1 MAANMDGDRFLAYRE
16 PAWHRLG
23 TVVMERLR
31 AIAALEGYG
40 FDFTISK
47 EATFLAD
54 GTPTGAFSLVREAR
68 EDGPKAVIANVGADY
83 AFLQNRDIAGLV
95 DGAGLTDAW
104 GLETMGSLGVGET
117 FFLTLDAGETDVRGD
132 KVHDYFLLTERRDG
146 GHCVEIA
153 FTPVRVV
160 CQNTLT
166 AGLREATVKASV
178 AHVGDVRGE
187 LKFRVDVIAACKQAR
202 AATVAAFD
210 ALAGCRVSDAE
221 IQQIIGAAYPY
232 PTRPKGMDVAEQ
244 VLGAVSPDS
253 AVYIA
258 GLGRLQLAGEQ
269 YAYAMRRMDDFR
281 QAARD
286 RYLAYNDQTPALART
301 AWAVWQGVVEVEDY
315 RSGGGADESLLWG
328 PRSKNKAASFQTAL
342 RIAK

>member
-1 MAANMDGDRFLAYRE
+1 MAANIDNDRFLGYRT

-23 TVVMERLR
+23 HVVTERLK
-31 AIAALEGYG
+31 AVAACKQYG
-40 FDFTISK
+40 FDFAIGK

-54 GTPTGAFSLVREAR
+54 GTPTGMFALVREAR
-68 EDGPKAVIANVGADY
+68 ADGPKAVIANVGADY
-83 AFLQNRDIAGLV
+83 AFLQNRDIAALV
-95 DGAGLTDAW
+95 DGSGLTDAW

-117 FFLTLDAGETDVRGD
+117 FFLTLDAGEADVRGD
-132 KVHDYFLLTERRDG
+132 QVHDYFLLTERRDG
-146 GHCVEIA
+146 GHAVEIA

-160 CQNTLT
+160 CQNTLS

-202 AATVAAFD
+202 AATLAAFD
-210 ALAGCRVSDAE
+210 ALAGCRVSEAE
-221 IQQIIGAAYPY
+221 AGQIVAAAYPY
-232 PTRPKGMDVAEQ
+232 PSRPKGLDIAEQ

-269 YAYAMRRMDDFR
+269 YAYAKKRMDDFR
-281 QAARD
+281 QAARE
-286 RYLAYNDQTPALART
+286 RYMAYNDQMPSLART
-301 AWAVWQGVVEVEDY
+301 AWAVWQGVVEMEDY

-328 PRSKNKAASFQTAL
+328 PRAKNKAMSFARAL
-342 RIAK
+342 EIAR